1 MHYSPQDMEIQ
12 KVVDYSKNQKVKTN
26 KKSGAFIHHQSDITN
41 CELMYN
47 YTIKTKRVLTIIN

>member
-26 KKSGAFIHHQSDITN
+26 KKLGAFIHHQSDITH
-41 CELMYN
+41 CELMY
-47 YTIKTKRVLTIIN
+47 K